1 MMQEELSY
9 WISFI
14 CQTCGF
20 DDIASLLPLY
30 GSRTSKAFQ
39 SHLVLGSAFVMNR
52 YAPVL
57 LTKCYNLQGQGIIS
71 IKNKKVKHKNGK
83 CSE

>member
-30 GSRTSKAFQ
+30 DSRTSKAFQ
-39 SHLVLGSAFVMNR
+39 SHLVLVSTFVMIR
-52 YAPVL
+52 YAAML
-57 LTKCYNLQGQGIIS
+57 QTKKL
-71 IKNKKVKHKNGK
+71 
-83 CSE
+83 